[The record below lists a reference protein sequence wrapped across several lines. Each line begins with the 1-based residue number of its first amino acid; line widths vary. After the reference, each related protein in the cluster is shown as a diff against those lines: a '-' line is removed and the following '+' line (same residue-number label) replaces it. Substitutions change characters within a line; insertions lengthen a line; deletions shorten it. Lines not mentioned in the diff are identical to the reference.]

1 MQMNW
6 ECVCGA
12 SLRLTMEQITSGV
25 ELCPKCGTPVRSGG
39 HESEDALASDT
50 QMVSLDEM
58 ARMAQEGIDPS
69 VSGEWDT
76 ADPDRPQ
83 ED

>member
-1 MQMNW
+1 MQMIW

-12 SLRLTMEQITSGV
+12 NLQLTMEQITSG
-25 ELCPKCGTPVRSGG
+25 EERCPKCGTPVRSGG
-39 HESEDALASDT
+39 CESDDALASDT
-50 QMVSLDEM
+50 QLVSLDEM

-76 ADPDRPQ
+76 AVPHNPKGD
-83 ED
+83 

>member
-1 MQMNW
+1 MQMTW

-12 SLRLTMEQITSGV
+12 SLQLTMEQITSGV
-25 ELCPKCGTPVRSGG
+25 ETCPKCGTPVRSVG
-39 HESEDALASDT
+39 HESGDALVSDT
-50 QMVSLDEM
+50 QLVSLAEM

-76 ADPDRPQ
+76 SDPDNPKR
-83 ED
+83 D